1 MILSDEIYFR
11 LVYNG
16 HEFVQITEIAHNRVP
31 LIVMRGL
38 SKDVPWPGARCGW
51 LEFHNTHLD
60 EGFKNYCDSVKKR
73 VLMEVCSV
81 TLPQVLLPR
90 IYDHPEFEGW
100 LSSYK
105 EKLEF
110 NSNLVAELLK
120 PVEGLQVIRTNGAFY
135 MMVRFK
141 DGVLSDK
148 QQLAIANEK
157 IRALIEKKAEGAKP
171 DQRFAYYLL
180 GATGIVVVPASG
192 FFSPYF
198 GFRITTLTRDENEL
212 RAIYKR
218 LAEAIQAYL
227 NS

>member
-1 MILSDEIYFR
+1 
-11 LVYNG
+11 
-16 HEFVQITEIAHNRVP
+16 
-31 LIVMRGL
+31 
-38 SKDVPWPGARCGW
+38 
-51 LEFHNTHLD
+51 
-60 EGFKNYCDSVKKR
+60 
-73 VLMEVCSV
+73 
-81 TLPQVLLPR
+81 
-90 IYDHPEFEGW
+90 
-100 LSSYK
+100 
-105 EKLEF
+105 
-110 NSNLVAELLK
+110 
-120 PVEGLQVIRTNGAFY
+120 